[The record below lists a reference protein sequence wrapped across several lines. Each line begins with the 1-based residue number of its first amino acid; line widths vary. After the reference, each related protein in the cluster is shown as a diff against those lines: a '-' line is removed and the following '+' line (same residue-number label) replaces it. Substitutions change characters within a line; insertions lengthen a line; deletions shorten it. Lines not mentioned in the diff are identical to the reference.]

1 MLVSMKRTLLKA
13 LVSLGVSAAVFALL
27 FSMASHGSQG
37 VTPGRIL
44 ACLRNAAAGLVAVY
58 ALCQLGQTLLRA
70 LRNRVLLQAGM
81 PEDKRGAVPGLWH
94 ITLVTFVRGACA
106 DMLPGRVGELSYVAM
121 LNRGHGIPV
130 SDCMTSLSIGLLFD
144 FAALLVVLV
153 AAVATIAQGLSLL
166 GSAIILLL
174 VCLVGWFGLFHIM
187 PWFSGLLARH
197 SPASW
202 LRLKPYAWAVAL
214 LEDMSASVRFVA
226 KSGSVPPVLG
236 ISAAIRF
243 VKYFGLYWLF
253 MAVTRGSWPH
263 MASADVPSVLVAL
276 ISAEGAASLP
286 VPSFMSFGSYEAG
299 GALALTALGFGLAE
313 ATTAMLAMHLISQ
326 TIDYGL
332 GGIAFLAFLWL
343 PRAGA
348 DAARRPSGKA
358 LAPVAVF
365 AAAVVALAVLA
376 IRIPEGGDVEA
387 ASSAED
393 AKAIGAPVPPSGGAA
408 GPVGFEGRVV
418 WSSNRRGSHDIY
430 LVELPSGRER
440 RLTSSAFTDTYPRFS
455 PDGRR
460 VAFSRSHLPFVS
472 QRDPLKWDTWVLD
485 LATGRETLVATNAF
499 TATWHPDG
507 ESLVYVRDG
516 GRIVRQKAEPGAAE
530 AVLLEAGGG
539 DVPEGV
545 IFQTPEVGGAAAE
558 LAVTQRRRA
567 EGTWVYGRDG
577 RARKIAGG
585 CEITW
590 RRADS
595 AALLWMDHPGRQKN
609 AVFTTAAGS
618 GRHEVLLDA
627 ESEHSHEY
635 FPRTTPDGA
644 WLVYGA
650 STGDHEH
657 DLADY
662 EIFLWRIGDPQE
674 RIARLTWH
682 TGNDCWPD
690 LHAD

>member
-1 MLVSMKRTLLKA
+1 MLVAMKRTLLKA
-13 LVSLGVSAAVFALL
+13 LVSLGVSTAVFALL

-348 DAARRPSGKA
+348 EAARRPSGKA

-418 WSSNRRGSHDIY
+418 
-430 LVELPSGRER
+430 
-440 RLTSSAFTDTYPRFS
+440 
-455 PDGRR
+455 
-460 VAFSRSHLPFVS
+460 
-472 QRDPLKWDTWVLD
+472 
-485 LATGRETLVATNAF
+485 
-499 TATWHPDG
+499 
-507 ESLVYVRDG
+507 
-516 GRIVRQKAEPGAAE
+516 
-530 AVLLEAGGG
+530 
-539 DVPEGV
+539 
-545 IFQTPEVGGAAAE
+545 
-558 LAVTQRRRA
+558 
-567 EGTWVYGRDG
+567 
-577 RARKIAGG
+577 
-585 CEITW
+585 
-590 RRADS
+590 
-595 AALLWMDHPGRQKN
+595 
-609 AVFTTAAGS
+609 
-618 GRHEVLLDA
+618 
-627 ESEHSHEY
+627 
-635 FPRTTPDGA
+635 
-644 WLVYGA
+644 
-650 STGDHEH
+650 
-657 DLADY
+657 
-662 EIFLWRIGDPQE
+662 
-674 RIARLTWH
+674 
-682 TGNDCWPD
+682 
-690 LHAD
+690 

>member
-1 MLVSMKRTLLKA
+1 MLVAMKRTVLKV
-13 LVSLGVSAAVFALL
+13 LVSLGVSTAVFALL
-27 FSMASHGSQG
+27 FTMASHGSQG

-286 VPSFMSFGSYEAG
+286 VPSFMSFGSYEA
-299 GALALTALGFGLAE
+299 
-313 ATTAMLAMHLISQ
+313 
-326 TIDYGL
+326 
-332 GGIAFLAFLWL
+332 
-343 PRAGA
+343 
-348 DAARRPSGKA
+348 
-358 LAPVAVF
+358 
-365 AAAVVALAVLA
+365 
-376 IRIPEGGDVEA
+376 
-387 ASSAED
+387 
-393 AKAIGAPVPPSGGAA
+393 GGAA